1 VRPACISIAA
11 GRLRLSD
18 HQGETG
24 ASRSVR
30 KAHADEPSKSRGVV
44 MGKRI
49 AAVAVV
55 VVLAVAALWLVNLVL
70 VQHGSPVGVYP
81 QWTVA
86 P

>member
-1 VRPACISIAA
+1 
-11 GRLRLSD
+11 
-18 HQGETG
+18 
-24 ASRSVR
+24 
-30 KAHADEPSKSRGVV
+30 

-55 VVLAVAALWLVNLVL
+55 VVLAVAALWLVNLIL